1 MESNS
6 VCPIS
11 VYNHEYNYNPNWT
24 TRILTNLNHNY
35 NKIWDILGTQ
45 EILRVF
51 LLDVKIKCERVMAR
65 TVQLLGTLIS
75 NHATAT
81 KTSLKKRI

>member
-45 EILRVF
+45 EIPRVF
-51 LLDVKIKCERVMAR
+51 WLDVKKKCARAMAR
-65 TVQLLGTLIS
+65 TVQLLWTLRS
-75 NHATAT
+75 NYATAT
-81 KTSLKKRI
+81 SEDVA